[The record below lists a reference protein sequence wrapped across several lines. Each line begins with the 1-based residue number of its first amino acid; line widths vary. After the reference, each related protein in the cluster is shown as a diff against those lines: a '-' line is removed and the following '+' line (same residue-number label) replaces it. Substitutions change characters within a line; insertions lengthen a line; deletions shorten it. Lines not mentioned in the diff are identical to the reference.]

1 MMEVKELQIIG
12 KIVGAHGICGE
23 LKVFPLTS
31 WPDRYLSLQRCFIDS
46 ATGVTEY
53 PVEDS
58 RLHGKK
64 FVLLKLV
71 GLDDRT
77 AAEGFKGRMVHI
89 PKSER
94 MDVEEGTYYLDDMIG
109 CHVVDGAGKELGT
122 VIDFNEYGGSG
133 LLVVKLTK
141 GKKIDVPFVD
151 QYVAHVTID
160 EQKIVLTDM
169 WRGLLKMEEA

>member
-1 MMEVKELQIIG
+1 MEALEYQVIG
-12 KIVGAHGICGE
+12 KVVGAHGICGE

-31 WPDRYLSLQRCFIDS
+31 WPDRYLSLESCYIDGPS
-46 ATGVTEY
+46 GIEEF

-64 FVLLKLV
+64 FVLLKLA

-94 MDVEEGTYYLDDMIG
+94 MEVEEGTYYLDDMIG
-109 CHVVDGAGKELGT
+109 CRVFDDNDKELGT
-122 VIDFNEYGGSG
+122 VVDFNEYGGAG
-133 LLVVKLTK
+133 LLVVKLKK
-141 GKKIDVPFVD
+141 GKKIDIPFVD
-151 QYVAHVTID
+151 QYVAQVTVD
-160 EQKIVLTDM
+160 EQKIVLTGM
-169 WRGLLKMEEA
+169 WQGLLRMEEAR